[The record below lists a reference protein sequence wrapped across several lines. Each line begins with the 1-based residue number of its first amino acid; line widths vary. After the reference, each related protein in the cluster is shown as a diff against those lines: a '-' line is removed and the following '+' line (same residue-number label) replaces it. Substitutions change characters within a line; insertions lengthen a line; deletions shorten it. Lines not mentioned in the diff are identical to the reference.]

1 MFLSFHTFA
10 NCMLDCLHLNQ
21 KKNYWYAFN
30 WVYLLEFIA
39 AELNRILWLSLIWCR
54 ALNAWVTRA
63 PRRLNWSLNMR
74 LLQISSSRD
83 RLVVRT
89 LRCGRSNRSSNLR
102 HGIRCLKHGN
112 GMRQQ
117 FFFQVIH
124 YENVHF
130 KAYLKLL
137 TTFSQFKYV
146 KVDFSARMKWNTYRN
161 ASLCK
166 SSYFIWRKID
176 MKISC
181 ISTKQ
186 LD

>member
-102 HGIRCLKHGN
+102 HGSVDSLSRMGLFFPPFFTIFYSFLSIKWINLKFFLRKKFFSLKN
-112 GMRQQ
+112 SVQEWQIIDQLQYQQ
-117 FFFQVIH
+117 
-124 YENVHF
+124 NVV
-130 KAYLKLL
+130 L
-137 TTFSQFKYV
+137 
-146 KVDFSARMKWNTYRN
+146 
-161 ASLCK
+161 
-166 SSYFIWRKID
+166 IW
-176 MKISC
+176 
-181 ISTKQ
+181 
-186 LD
+186 